1 MSYLIDDV
9 EVKKLNFYSI
19 KVGDSAE
26 ITHKITQDDVNLF
39 ASLTGDFNPLHV
51 NKEYAKNTPF
61 QKPVIHGMLSASFI
75 SRLIGTCLPGEGALW
90 SSQTLDFLRPVF
102 VGDTLLIQS
111 TVIQKSVA
119 TRSLVLETKV
129 GNQHNQIL
137 VSGRSLV
144 KVLESDDEHKEED
157 SGNEFEGQPI
167 GFNKPQFQ
175 NPSSRDNGRIVL
187 VTGGSRG
194 IGAAI
199 ASRLAER
206 GYKVV
211 INYSS
216 DCAGAS
222 DLIKKICS
230 KGYVAVDGKAD
241 VSKIENLENLKIRI
255 QSSIGLITDVV
266 HCASPLPI
274 PTAFEF
280 LSWAD
285 FQIQIDVQL
294 KGAFNCTK
302 VFLPSMLEA
311 KKGTF
316 TYVSSIF
323 AEGVPPILQAHYV
336 STKAALSA
344 FGRSIAAEYG
354 NKGIRSNIV
363 APGMTQTDMISGVP
377 DKTKLLAK
385 MNTPLRKIA
394 TPEDIANTVEFLVGD
409 SSDHITGETIR
420 VCGGIVM

>member
-1 MSYLIDDV
+1 MSYLIDDI
-9 EVKKLNFYSI
+9 EVKKLNFDSI
-19 KVGDSAE
+19 RVGDTAE

-51 NKEYAKNTPF
+51 NKEYAKTTAF
-61 QKPVIHGMLSASFI
+61 QKPVVHGMLSASFI
-75 SRLIGTCLPGEGALW
+75 STMIGTCLPGEGALW
-90 SSQTLDFLRPVF
+90 SSQMLEFLRPAF
-102 VGDTLLIQS
+102 VGDTLFVRS

-119 TRSLVLETKV
+119 TRSLVLDTKV

-144 KVLESDDEHKEED
+144 KVLESEGGHSEGE
-157 SGNEFEGQPI
+157 SGSGAEGQPI
-167 GFNKPQFQ
+167 GLKQPHMQ
-175 NPSSRDNGRIVL
+175 NGSSRDTGRIVL

-199 ASRLAER
+199 ASKLAAQ

-211 INYSS
+211 VNYSR

-222 DLIKKICS
+222 DLIEEICS
-230 KGYVAVDGKAD
+230 RGHVAVDGKAD
-241 VSKIENLENLKIRI
+241 VSKIEDLENLKVRI
-255 QSSIGLITDVV
+255 QNSIGSITDVV
-266 HCASPLPI
+266 HCASPTPI
-274 PTAFEF
+274 PTAFEL
-280 LSWAD
+280 LSWED
-285 FQIQIDVQL
+285 FQLQIDVQL

-323 AEGVPPILQAHYV
+323 AEGVPPSLQAHYV

-344 FGRSIAAEYG
+344 FGRSIATEYG

-409 SSDHITGETIR
+409 SSGHITGETIR
-420 VCGGIVM
+420 VCGGIAM

>member
-9 EVKKLNFYSI
+9 KVKKLNFDLI
-19 KVGDSAE
+19 KIGDTAE

-51 NKEYAKNTPF
+51 NKEYAKTTRF
-61 QKPVIHGMLSASFI
+61 HKPVVHGMLSASFI
-75 SRLIGTCLPGEGALW
+75 SPLIGTCLPGEGALW
-90 SSQTLDFLRPVF
+90 SSQNLEFLRPAF
-102 VGDTLLIQS
+102 VDDTLIVQS

-119 TRSLVLETKV
+119 TRSLILDTKV
-129 GNQHNQIL
+129 ANQHNQIL

-144 KVLESDDEHKEED
+144 KVLESEGEHATVG
-157 SGNEFEGQPI
+157 SGDGVQGQPI
-167 GFNKPQFQ
+167 GLKQSHIQ
-175 NPSSRDNGRIVL
+175 NSSSTDNGRIVL
-187 VTGGSRG
+187 ITGASRG

-199 ASRLAER
+199 ASKLAER

-211 INYSS
+211 VNYSS
-216 DCAGAS
+216 DADGAS

-230 KGYVAVDGKAD
+230 MGYVAVDGKAD
-241 VSKIENLENLKIRI
+241 VSKIEDLENLKIRI
-255 QSSIGLITDVV
+255 QKSIGSITDVV

-274 PTAFEF
+274 PTAFEL
-280 LSWAD
+280 LSWSD
-285 FQIQIDVQL
+285 FQLQIDVQL

-302 VFLPSMLEA
+302 VFLPSMLEL

-316 TYVSSIF
+316 TYLSSIF
-323 AEGVPPILQAHYV
+323 AEGTPPGLQAHYV

-354 NKGIRSNIV
+354 NRGIRSNIV

-394 TPEDIANTVEFLVGD
+394 TPEDIANAVEFLVGD
-409 SSDHITGETIR
+409 NSGHITGETIR
-420 VCGGIVM
+420 VCGGITM

>member
-1 MSYLIDDV
+1 MTYLIDDIK
-9 EVKKLNFYSI
+9 VKKLDFDTIN
-19 KVGDSAE
+19 VGDEAL

-51 NKEYAKNTPF
+51 NAEYAKTTVF
-61 QKPVIHGMLSASFI
+61 HKPVVHGMLSASFI
-75 SRLIGTCLPGEGALW
+75 STMIGTCLPGEGALW
-90 SSQTLDFLRPVF
+90 SSQMLEFLRPAF
-102 VGDTLLIQS
+102 VGDTLSVLS

-119 TRSLVLETKV
+119 TQSLVLDTKV
-129 GNQHNQIL
+129 SNQHNQIL

-144 KVLESDDEHKEED
+144 KVLESDNGHVEKNPDFSVEKETIALKQQEVKNLLPVKKD
-157 SGNEFEGQPI
+157 
-167 GFNKPQFQ
+167 
-175 NPSSRDNGRIVL
+175 RIVL

-199 ASRLAER
+199 VSRLAEK

-211 INYSS
+211 VNYSS
-216 DCAGAS
+216 DSTGAS
-222 DLIKKICS
+222 DLIERECR
-230 KGYVAVDGKAD
+230 KGFVVADGKAD
-241 VSKIENLENLKIRI
+241 VSNIEDLEGLKARI
-255 QSSIGLITDVV
+255 KSSIGSITDVV
-266 HCASPLPI
+266 HCASPIPI
-274 PTAFEF
+274 PTAFEL

-285 FQIQIDVQL
+285 FQLQIDVQL

-302 VFLPSMLEA
+302 VFLPPMIEMR
-311 KKGTF
+311 KGTF
-316 TYVSSIF
+316 TFVSSIF
-323 AEGVPPILQAHYV
+323 AEGIPPSLQTHYV

-344 FGRSIAAEYG
+344 FGRSIAVEYG

-363 APGMTQTDMISGVP
+363 APGMTQTDMISGIP

-394 TPEDIANTVEFLVGD
+394 MPEDIANTIEFLISD
-409 SSDHITGETIR
+409 SSGHITGETIR